1 MKIRMM
7 LNHEWDRLV
16 ALTSG
21 DNAKIHWKQMFSWV
35 NNPEHKNYL
44 PKHQEYRGY
53 ESALYFGDTSADS
66 RGVGIGFRPACIQT
80 AEALRSVVMPK
91 EGECAVIGTLYMNGE
106 PVKVPQNPTGD
117 GDVEDYIPGA
127 SLKMREP
134 LENPAYQVTGIRVG
148 DVFIADRNLL
158 KCISY
163 EDIERA
169 TSEPATP
176 PYGAKGFFFVDDIHG
191 GVYCAKT
198 STGRRFLFVA
208 DELSSTVKDLA
219 NEAVRLNICRA
230 IVELER
236 KGYII
241 TSVNRLEDD
250 GTIPRLAFRKWAEY
264 KQATKE

>member
-7 LNHEWDRLV
+7 LDHEWDKLV
-16 ALTSG
+16 DLTGG
-21 DNAKIHWKQMFSWV
+21 DDTKIHWKQMSFWV
-35 NNPEHKNYL
+35 NNPEHKHYL
-44 PKHQEYRGY
+44 PGHQEYRGY
-53 ESALYFGDTSADS
+53 ESALDFGDTSADS
-66 RGVGIGFRPACIQT
+66 RCVGIGFRPACPQT
-80 AEALRSVVMPK
+80 SEALRSVVMPK

-106 PVKVPQNPTGD
+106 PVKVPQDPTYNGD
-117 GDVEDYIPGA
+117 IEDYIPGA
-127 SLKMREP
+127 TLELREP
-134 LENPAYQVTGIRVG
+134 LEDPAYQVTGIRAG

-163 EDIERA
+163 EDIEKA
-169 TSEPATP
+169 TSEPETP
-176 PYGAKGFFFVDDIHG
+176 PYGKKGSFFVDDIHG

-198 STGRRFLFVA
+198 YTGRRFLFVV
-208 DELSSTVKDLA
+208 DELSSTVKDLE
-219 NEAVRLNICRA
+219 NETVRLNICRA